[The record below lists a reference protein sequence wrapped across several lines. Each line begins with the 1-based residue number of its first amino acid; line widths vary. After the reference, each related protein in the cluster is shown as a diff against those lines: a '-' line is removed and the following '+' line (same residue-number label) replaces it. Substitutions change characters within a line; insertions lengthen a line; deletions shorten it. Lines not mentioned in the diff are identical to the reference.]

1 MTHAWLPM
9 KGNPPRRP
17 KALWLTFAFLLLA
30 ACGPSEDQF
39 PTNREAP
46 SPAAEQERLPPPG
59 EAWVIFGTDTVQ
71 AEVART
77 PEQRE
82 RGLMFRERLDP
93 GQGMFFVFPDSQ
105 TRAFWM
111 KNTFIPL
118 DIAYMDEHLRIV
130 DIQAMEPEDESTY
143 PSARPAMFA
152 LEVPRG
158 WFEEAGIQVGAEARV
173 VFGPGRP

>member
-1 MTHAWLPM
+1 MTHEPVPT
-9 KGNPPRRP
+9 KGSSCGGGRVRLL
-17 KALWLTFAFLLLA
+17 ALAFLLLA
-30 ACGPSEDQF
+30 ACGPSEGQIQVNQEV
-39 PTNREAP
+39 PP
-46 SPAAEQERLPPPG
+46 VAAEQERLPPAG
-59 EAWVIFGTDTVQ
+59 HAWVIFGTDTVQ

-93 GQGMFFVFPDSQ
+93 GHGMFFVFPDSQ

-118 DIAYMDEHLRIV
+118 DIAYLDEHLRIV
-130 DIQAMEPEDESTY
+130 DIQAMEPEGESTY

-158 WFEEAGIQVGAEARV
+158 WFEEAGIQVSAEARV
-173 VFGPGRP
+173 VFGPGGP